1 MSDTP
6 KPDPLE
12 VARRIS
18 PLRDMVVCLPLE
30 ADTTTAS
37 GLVLVGAD
45 GEVPSMAR
53 VVSVGP
59 EVTPLIEPNQSVLYQ
74 KYQGTR
80 YTLDEVEVLV
90 ISALC
95 IDGIVTL
102 PDVAPRWTT
111 GQI

>member
-1 MSDTP
+1 MSDE

-12 VARRIS
+12 VAQRIT
-18 PLRDMVVCLPLE
+18 PLGEMVVCLPLE

-37 GLVLVGAD
+37 GLVLVNAD
-45 GEVPSMAR
+45 EEVPSMAR
-53 VVSVGP
+53 IVAVGP
-59 EVTPLIEPNQSVLYQ
+59 GVNPTLEVGQTVLYQ

-80 YTLDEVEVLV
+80 YTLDGVQVLV
-90 ISALC
+90 LGAEF

-102 PDVAPRWTT
+102 PAVAPRWTT